1 MAQLRISTFAGFSRN
16 QVKQGQQAQW
26 KGLNRAL
33 ALPLALLIGL
43 FAPLAHGWDVNNMPG
58 PKRTVELA
66 VDEGTWL
73 SLDVSP
79 DGKTIAFDL
88 LGDIFLLPIAG
99 GEAKPIATGPA
110 WDMQPR
116 FSPDGARIAFS
127 SDRGGSANIWVM
139 QADGS
144 AARAI
149 SEESFRT
156 LNNPTWSADG
166 QFIAARKHYT
176 TWRSLGTGEI
186 WLYHLAGGKGAA
198 LVERRSKT
206 LQKELGEPIFS
217 ADGEALYYTEN
228 VTPGD
233 LFVYA
238 QDSNQETFQI
248 KRYDLASGE
257 VSAAV
262 TGNGG
267 AVRAAPSP
275 DGRRLAFVRRLR
287 ERSALFVKDLA
298 SGAIEL
304 LYEDLDRDMQESWAI
319 QGLYPNMDWTPDSK
333 SILFWAGGK
342 IRRLFLADKSV
353 VEIPF
358 EVRQTRTVTE
368 PPRFPVAVAP
378 DRFGTKMIRWPAVS
392 PDGTAVVYESL
403 GRLYVKTLP
412 DGEPKLLTRDGEGR
426 FELFPSWSRDGR
438 AIVFVSWTDAELG
451 SVRRVSARGGKAKVL
466 TLQPGYYRRP
476 QFSPD
481 GSRIV
486 LEKRSAGALTSPLWS
501 ENPGI
506 YWLPA
511 AGGELQRITDNGR
524 DPHFGRANDR
534 IFLTRTKSASNIP
547 GARNV
552 NGEEHL
558 VSIGLGGEDERSHAR
573 SDRAVRLLMSP
584 DERWLAFRENYHVHL
599 MPMPSAPVAIQVGV
613 PEGDGGNG
621 NKAFPIRRLSGD
633 GGQFPAWS
641 GQRRLSWSSGPTL
654 WRMEADA
661 PAPEPASA
669 DLSIAVVADK
679 PTGALALTGGRIITM
694 NPADAVI
701 EEGVLLMR
709 DNRIVAVGKVGDVAI
724 PEGAQTFSVAGKTLM
739 PGLIDAHAHGP
750 QGENALVPQQNW
762 LNLAYLALGVTTIHD
777 PSNRASNI
785 FAAAELQRAGHLLA
799 PRIFSTGEI
808 IYGAKSESYAIIDSL
823 EDARNHVR
831 RLKAQGAISVKNYNQ
846 PRREQRQQVN
856 AAAREAGLMAVAEG
870 GSLFHLDMS
879 LITDG
884 ATGIEHNVP
893 TAPLYEDVMQ
903 FWSGTSVGYT
913 LTMTVNYGGLRG
925 EDYWYQQSEVWKHPL
940 LSRYVPPR
948 LLQPRAVRRLTAP
961 ESEYQSLFDSA
972 AAGRRLAEQGL
983 DVNIGGH
990 GQREGLGAHWELW
1003 SFALGGMSPMQALAA
1018 GTRSPASY
1026 LGMDADLGSLEPGK
1040 LADLVILNSNP
1051 LDDIRNSDDIDKV
1064 MLNGRLYDALT
1075 LHEVVTGDRRPQEL
1089 FWRRQ
1094 PQAALLE
1101 E

>member
-1 MAQLRISTFAGFSRN
+1 M
-16 QVKQGQQAQW
+16 
-26 KGLNRAL
+26 AL
-33 ALPLALLIGL
+33 ALPLLLLGL
-43 FAPLAHGWDVNNMPG
+43 FAPPAHGWDVNNMPG
-58 PKRTVELA
+58 PKRSVELD
-66 VDEGTWL
+66 VDEGTWV

-79 DGKTIAFDL
+79 DGATIAFDL
-88 LGDIFLLPIAG
+88 LGDLFLLPIAG
-99 GEAKPIATGPA
+99 GVAKPIATGPA

-116 FSPDGARIAFS
+116 FSPDGAHIAFS

-144 AARAI
+144 GARAI
-149 SEESFRT
+149 SKEAFHT

-166 QFIAARKHYT
+166 RFIAARKHYT

-186 WLYHLAGGKGAA
+186 WLYHRAGGKGAA
-198 LVERRSKT
+198 LVERRSET

-217 ADGEALYYTEN
+217 ADGRALYYTEN

-233 LFVYA
+233 LFVYS
-238 QDSNQETFQI
+238 QDSNKETFQI
-248 KRYDLASGE
+248 KRYDLASGA
-257 VSAAV
+257 VSEAV

-275 DGRRLAFVRRLR
+275 DGRRLAFVRRLG
-287 ERSALFVKDLA
+287 ERSALFVKDLT

-304 LYEDLDRDMQESWAI
+304 LYEGLDRDMQEGWAI
-319 QGLYPNMDWTPDSK
+319 QGLYPNMDWTPDSE
-333 SILFWAGGK
+333 SILFWAGSK
-342 IRRLFLADKSV
+342 IRRLFLVDKSV
-353 VEIPF
+353 AEVPF
-358 EVRQTRTVTE
+358 KVRQTRTVAA
-368 PPRFPVAVAP
+368 PPRFPVEVAP

-403 GRLYVKTLP
+403 GRLYVKALP
-412 DGEPKLLTRDGEGR
+412 DGEPRLLTRDGDGR

-451 SVRRVSARGGKAKVL
+451 SVRRVSAGGGKAKVL
-466 TLQPGYYRRP
+466 TRQPGYYRRP

-481 GSRIV
+481 GALIV
-486 LEKRSAGALTSPLWS
+486 VEKGAAGALTSPLWS
-501 ENPGI
+501 ENPGV

-511 AGGELQRITDNGR
+511 AGGELRRITDDGR

-534 IFLTRTKSASNIP
+534 IFLTRTKNASNIP

-558 VSIGLGGEDERSHAR
+558 VSIGLGGEDERSHAY
-573 SDRAVRLLMSP
+573 SDRAMRLLLSP
-584 DERWLAFRENYHVHL
+584 DERWLAFRENYHVYL
-599 MPMPSAPVAIQVGV
+599 MPMPPAPVAVKVGV
-613 PEGDGGNG
+613 PERDKGNEY
-621 NKAFPIRRLSGD
+621 KAFSIRRLSGD

-641 GQRRLSWSSGPTL
+641 GRRRLSWSSGPTL
-654 WRMEADA
+654 WRTEADV
-661 PAPEPASA
+661 PASA
-669 DLSIAVVADK
+669 PVSAELSISVAADK
-679 PTGALALTGGRIITM
+679 PAGALALTGGRIITM
-694 NPADAVI
+694 DPADAVI
-701 EEGVLLMR
+701 EEGLLLMR
-709 DNRIVAVGKVGDVAI
+709 GNRIVAVGKVGDVSI
-724 PEGAQTFSVAGKTLM
+724 PEDAQILSVAGKTLM

-750 QGENALVPQQNW
+750 QGENELVPQQNW

-777 PSNRASNI
+777 PSNRAGDI
-785 FAAAELQRAGHLLA
+785 FAAAEMQRAGRLLA

-808 IYGAKSESYAIIDSL
+808 IYGAREERYAVIDSL
-823 EDARNHVR
+823 EDARRHVR
-831 RLKAQGAISVKNYNQ
+831 RLRAQGAISVKNYNQ
-846 PRREQRQQVN
+846 PRREQRQQINV
-856 AAAREAGLMAVAEG
+856 AAREAGLMAVAEG
-870 GSLFHLDMS
+870 GSLYHLDMS
-879 LITDG
+879 LIADG

-893 TAPLYEDVMQ
+893 AAPLYEDVMQ
-903 FWSGTSVGYT
+903 FWSGTPVGYT
-913 LTMTVNYGGLRG
+913 LTLIVNYGGLRG

-948 LLQPRAVRRLTAP
+948 LLQARAVRRLMAP
-961 ESEYQSLFDSA
+961 ESEYRPLFDSA
-972 AAGRRLAEQGL
+972 AAGRRLAERGL
-983 DVNIGGH
+983 DVNVGGH

-1003 SFALGGMSPMQALAA
+1003 SFALGGMSPMQALAT
-1018 GTRSPASY
+1018 GTRSPARY
-1026 LGMDADLGSLEPGK
+1026 LGMDADLGSLEAGK

-1075 LHEVVTGDRRPQEL
+1075 LHEVITGNRRPREL